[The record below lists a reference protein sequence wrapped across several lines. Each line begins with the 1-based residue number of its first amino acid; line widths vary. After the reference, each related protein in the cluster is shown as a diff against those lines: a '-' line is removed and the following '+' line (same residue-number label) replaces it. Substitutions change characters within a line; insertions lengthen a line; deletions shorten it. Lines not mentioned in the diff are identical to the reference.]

1 MAITNTDQDGYSLS
15 QGLIRYQGKIW
26 VAQNSALQT
35 KIIAAMHAS
44 PFGGHSGVNAAYYRV
59 KNNFHWKG
67 LKQDVDSF
75 VKQCSVCQQ
84 AKHSHEHPAGLL
96 QPLPIPKGAWQDIF
110 VDFIEGLPTSE
121 GFSVILVVVDRLTK
135 YAHFVPLKHPYT
147 AQGVA
152 RALLDQV
159 IKLHGFPLTI
169 VTDRDRVFLG
179 TFWKDLFKLHGT
191 QLLMSTSYHPQTDG
205 QTERVN
211 QCLEMYLR

>member
-1 MAITNTDQDGYSLS
+1 
-15 QGLIRYQGKIW
+15 
-26 VAQNSALQT
+26 
-35 KIIAAMHAS
+35 MHAS

-169 VTDRDRVFLG
+169 VTDRDRVFLS
-179 TFWKDLFKLHGT
+179 TFWKELFKLHGT

-205 QTERVN
+205 QTEMVN
-211 QCLEMYLR
+211 QCLEMYLHCSVHESPHKWRSWLSLSELWYNSSVHSALGCSPF